1 MAKVNRT
8 GAQQSY
14 RTPRAFLDAV
24 EREYGRITFDAACT
38 PIDCV
43 APVYGYCH
51 PDIDALTRDWAEL
64 LEHPVVLPSML
75 LVYCNP
81 PFAQAGAFCRKAA
94 EAQRPDAPVRILM
107 LVQAAVDSDWF
118 RQHVHGK
125 AFVRPLSPRIAFTH
139 PDGSPVSDG
148 RGKPAAINRP
158 LMLAEYGFGRVG
170 FEPWRWK

>member
-1 MAKVNRT
+1 MAKVNRA

-24 EREYGRITFDAACT
+24 EHEYGKITWDAACT
-38 PIDCV
+38 TEDCV
-43 APVYGYCH
+43 AVGGYMF
-51 PDIDALTRDWAEL
+51 PDWDALKRDWQEL
-64 LEHPVVLPSML
+64 RGA
-75 LVYCNP
+75 LVWCNP
-81 PFAQAGAFCRKAA
+81 PFGQSGSFCAKAA
-94 EAQRPDAPVRILM
+94 ATSHVHILM

-139 PDGSPVSDG
+139 PDGSPVLDG

>member
-1 MAKVNRT
+1 MAKVNQPN
-8 GAQQSY
+8 AQQSY

-24 EREYGRITFDAACT
+24 EREYGRITWDAACT
-38 PIDCV
+38 TEDCV
-43 APVYGYCH
+43 ASNGMGFVH
-51 PDIDALTRDWAEL
+51 SDFDALRADWAL
-64 LEHPVVLPSML
+64 LRGE

-81 PFAQAGAFCRKAA
+81 PFRRSGAFCRKAA
-94 EAQRPDAPVRILM
+94 QAQRPGAPVRCLM

-118 RQHVHGK
+118 RAHVHGK

-139 PDGSPVSDG
+139 PDGSPVLDG
-148 RGKPAAINRP
+148 KGKPAAINRP

>member
-1 MAKVNRT
+1 MAKVNRA

-24 EREYGRITFDAACT
+24 EREYGEITWDAACT
-38 PIDCV
+38 TEDCV
-43 APVYGYCH
+43 VNGAGYH
-51 PDIDALTRDWAEL
+51 WPHVDALKRDWDEGQAYL
-64 LEHPVVLPSML
+64 GLTW
-75 LVYCNP
+75 CNP

-94 EAQRPDAPVRILM
+94 EAQLKRPVRVLM

-125 AFVRPLSPRIAFTH
+125 AFVRPLSPRLAFTL
-139 PDGSPVSDG
+139 PDGSPVLDG
-148 RGKPAAINRP
+148 KGKPAAINRP

>member
-1 MAKVNRT
+1 MAKVNQPN
-8 GAQQSY
+8 AQQSY

-24 EREYGRITFDAACT
+24 EREYGRITWDAACT
-38 PIDCV
+38 AQDCV
-43 APVYGYCH
+43 NPRFGSFGYLY
-51 PDIDALTRDWAEL
+51 PGVDALTRDWSEL
-64 LEHPVVLPSML
+64 RNC
-75 LVYCNP
+75 LVWCNP
-81 PFAQAGAFCRKAA
+81 PFGKSGEFCRKAA

-118 RQHVHGK
+118 RQYVHGK

-139 PDGSPVSDG
+139 PDGSPVLDG